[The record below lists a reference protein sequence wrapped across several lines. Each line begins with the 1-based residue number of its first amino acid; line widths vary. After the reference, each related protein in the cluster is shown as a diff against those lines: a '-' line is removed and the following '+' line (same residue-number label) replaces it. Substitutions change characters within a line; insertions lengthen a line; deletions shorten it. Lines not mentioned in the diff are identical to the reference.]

1 METETTLSA
10 EDLDLIQRKQIERG
24 ERRRRR
30 MKQQLQRPSYTS
42 FRRGNNHQPVLFFR
56 EMVAE
61 RVPQMVQRSKRRAA
75 KLQRWFADFLALDEE
90 TGVRDVKYRY
100 IGNVE
105 NRNNRSSSSSS
116 KNSPSDRMSEKK
128 RDNDVI
134 DVSAQ
139 IVQEIKIKTSQPIRR
154 SVSNSNENDIDNV
167 VEGGVPLPKSTRKGP
182 KSEAD
187 GENQQSSHETYR
199 SDSTANT
206 FKSQRSGYH
215 ENWVREVRQPPP
227 LQPRNQRPRPTM
239 LNNQSQPT
247 PPSRK
252 ASKSN
257 ERSEVPNN
265 LNTINIYRLPPP
277 ENWQPK
283 VDNLESSGQDS
294 YRRMSQR
301 QQQQRRSVARQ
312 KPKKVYS
319 PYKRSNTFYNT
330 NGEKYDDRDVVDR
343 MGDFLADTAE
353 AVMYGKYDVVDAD
366 KSTISSSSLR
376 NPKHWKDRLE
386 ESLDSMLGIHE
397 DGGFY
402 DNWAE
407 RFGQGQKDR
416 GVDNEQYDAFDVA
429 QGRRRPPSKKRRRQ
443 RQRDNK
449 PFWEEDNNLV
459 SILFGGRGQSFWDDI
474 YERPHPSGS
483 VLFVLRASLRSFALV
498 FGRIC
503 RWAGTHGALPQPV
516 VVLSVSAAGLCAP
529 SGRRLWTLVGT
540 ILVLRTAGELL
551 HGYLNDGE
559 FSNYNNDDEQVDSER
574 NNSKA
579 DADIP
584 ESGSNSATSIH

>member
-1 METETTLSA
+1 MRSCCCTTRELSLLLVVLVLLDVESEAFVVLMLAPLPRASLPLSFVQDNRHNRHRRLLGSSFLSSTMSASTSGKSLRQLLQELDDRGIRYPATASRNDLEALLVETETTLSA

-75 KLQRWFADFLALDEE
+75 KLQRWFSDFLALDEE
-90 TGVRDVKYRY
+90 TGVRDVKYQY
-100 IGNVE
+100 IGNFE
-105 NRNNRSSSSSS
+105 NRINRNSNSSSS

-154 SVSNSNENDIDNV
+154 SVSNSNEKYIDNV

-182 KSEAD
+182 KSEAN

-239 LNNQSQPT
+239 LNNQSQPM

-301 QQQQRRSVARQ
+301 QQHQRRSVARQ

-353 AVMYGKYDVVDAD
+353 EVF
-366 KSTISSSSLR
+366 KSGCSQHT
-376 NPKHWKDRLE
+376 
-386 ESLDSMLGIHE
+386 
-397 DGGFY
+397 
-402 DNWAE
+402 
-407 RFGQGQKDR
+407 
-416 GVDNEQYDAFDVA
+416 
-429 QGRRRPPSKKRRRQ
+429 
-443 RQRDNK
+443 
-449 PFWEEDNNLV
+449 
-459 SILFGGRGQSFWDDI
+459 
-474 YERPHPSGS
+474 
-483 VLFVLRASLRSFALV
+483 
-498 FGRIC
+498 
-503 RWAGTHGALPQPV
+503 
-516 VVLSVSAAGLCAP
+516 
-529 SGRRLWTLVGT
+529 
-540 ILVLRTAGELL
+540 
-551 HGYLNDGE
+551 
-559 FSNYNNDDEQVDSER
+559 
-574 NNSKA
+574 
-579 DADIP
+579 
-584 ESGSNSATSIH
+584 